1 MLSSGVRIVEGLQLT
16 RNVVDNAVLED
27 AIDESIKRVQ
37 DGEKLAAAIEK
48 TNRFPVMVVH
58 MLRTGEKTGR
68 LEEMLVNIAEAYDDE
83 VDYKIEA
90 TTKLINP
97 LMTVMIAGIVMLMVM
112 SVLGPMMQA
121 MNSLK

>member
-1 MLSSGVRIVEGLQLT
+1 
-16 RNVVDNAVLED
+16 
-27 AIDESIKRVQ
+27 
-37 DGEKLAAAIEK
+37 
-48 TNRFPVMVVH
+48 MVVH

-97 LMTVMIAGIVMLMVM
+97 LITVMIAGIVMLMVM